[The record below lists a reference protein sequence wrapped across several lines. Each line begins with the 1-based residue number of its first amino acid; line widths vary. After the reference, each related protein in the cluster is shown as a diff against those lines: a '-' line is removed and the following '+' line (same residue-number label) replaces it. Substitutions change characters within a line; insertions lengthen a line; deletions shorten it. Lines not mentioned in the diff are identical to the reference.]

1 MKNED
6 CDFVAYEKLVDLA
19 KINNLNLEI
28 HSIDSFRNGL
38 LEECK
43 RGISHDVAA
52 PIVSDNLKKD
62 TFYYDSF
69 IDKIRRPKIF
79 GMAIFDWALTVL
91 GILFIIAYFG
101 LTGIGAVLASIGA
114 VAFGVGVHKY
124 LDINTQ
130 FGYYLGLNPRLR

>member
-43 RGISHDVAA
+43 EEHDGKTEDFFTELHDGYH
-52 PIVSDNLKKD
+52 P
-62 TFYYDSF
+62 
-69 IDKIRRPKIF
+69 DKIEFKI
-79 GMAIFDWALTVL
+79 MMD
-91 GILFIIAYFG
+91 FINSPACWCGKCNIE
-101 LTGIGAVLASIGA
+101 
-114 VAFGVGVHKY
+114 
-124 LDINTQ
+124 
-130 FGYYLGLNPRLR
+130 